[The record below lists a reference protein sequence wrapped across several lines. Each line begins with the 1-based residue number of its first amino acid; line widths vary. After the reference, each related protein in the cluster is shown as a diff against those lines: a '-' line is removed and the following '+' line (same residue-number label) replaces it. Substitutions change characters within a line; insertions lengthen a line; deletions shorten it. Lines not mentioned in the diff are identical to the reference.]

1 MTGLTAMAVGAGAFA
16 LPILGVVTLVS
27 SKIATGPAGATAQRL
42 FFATLLLAT
51 VATFRTMMAGE
62 PEWLSHSLTMA
73 VMILGAVCVPA
84 AGETKHRP
92 IRHTVA
98 GSR

>member
-1 MTGLTAMAVGAGAFA
+1 MTGFTAMAVGAGAFA
-16 LPILGVVTLVS
+16 LPLLGVLTLLT
-27 SKIATGPAGATAQRL
+27 SKIASGAAGAMAQRL

-62 PEWLSHSLTMA
+62 PQWLSHSLTIA
-73 VMILGAVCVPA
+73 VMVVGAVAVPA
-84 AGETKHRP
+84 AGDARP
-92 IRHTVA
+92 VE

>member
-16 LPILGVVTLVS
+16 LPLLGVGSLLT
-27 SKIATGPAGATAQRL
+27 SKIATGAAGATAQRL

-62 PEWLSHSLTMA
+62 PAWLSHSLTMA
-73 VMILGAVCVPA
+73 VMIIGAVCVPT
-84 AGETKHRP
+84 AGENR
-92 IRHTVA
+92 
-98 GSR
+98 